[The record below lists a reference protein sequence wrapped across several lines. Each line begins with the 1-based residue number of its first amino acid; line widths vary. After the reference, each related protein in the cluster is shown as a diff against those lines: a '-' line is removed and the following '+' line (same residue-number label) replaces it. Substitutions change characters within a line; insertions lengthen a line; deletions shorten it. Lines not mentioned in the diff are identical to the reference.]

1 MAPADFYNSL
11 NVFFGGNYSKLSSA
25 WKKHGNW
32 ETAHKNE
39 VGAPDPEKERG
50 RLEAAGIKL
59 VLIDAPEFPEFLK
72 EIPYP
77 PFGLYIKG
85 SLGANIPTVAVVG
98 TRKATEEGL
107 SLAYDFGQKLS
118 GRGVCVASGLAFGVD
133 KSAHE
138 GALSSC
144 GKTVAVLPG
153 GLNEVYPS
161 SHAAL
166 AAKILYK
173 GGALVSEYP
182 LGHKPAAYNFLE
194 RNRIISG
201 LSRGVVIIEAPEIS
215 GALATA
221 RFALEQN
228 REVYVVPGPAK
239 HRNYAGSHGLIK
251 SGAALVTSPEDV
263 LLSLGISAPEEEKL
277 ASLEEKAILKVLRA
291 AKRPLNMEEI
301 VEMSGIAAP
310 IASQAVSLLVL
321 QSRISEHGT
330 SYEV

>member
-1 MAPADFYNSL
+1 M
-11 NVFFGGNYSKLSSA
+11 SSA
-25 WKKHGNW
+25 WKRCGNW
-32 ETAHKNE
+32 EAAHKNE
-39 VGAPDPEKERG
+39 VGAPGPKKERE
-50 RLEAAGIKL
+50 RLEAAGTKL
-59 VLIDAPEFPEFLK
+59 ILRDAPDFPELLK

-85 SLGANIPTVAVVG
+85 SLSANMTAVAVVG
-98 TRKATEEGL
+98 TRKATEDGL

-118 GRGVCVASGLAFGVD
+118 SRGVCVVSGLAFGVD

-138 GALSSC
+138 GALSSS

-153 GLNEVYPS
+153 GLDSVYPS

-166 AAKILYK
+166 AAKILDK

-182 LGHKPAAYNFLE
+182 LGHKPASYNFLE

-201 LSRGVVIIEAPEIS
+201 LSRGTVIIEAPEIS

-228 REVYVVPGPAK
+228 REVYVAPGPAK
-239 HRNYAGSHGLIK
+239 HRNYAGSHSLIK
-251 SGAALVTSPEDV
+251 SGAALVTSAEDV
-263 LLSLGISAPEEEKL
+263 LLSLGISTLEEEKL
-277 ASLEEKAILKVLRA
+277 ASLEEKAILKVLRS

-301 VEMSGIAAP
+301 VERSGISAP
-310 IASQAVSLLVL
+310 IASQTVSLLVL

-330 SYEV
+330 SYEI